1 MSKVAIEGL
10 EPKLVWEYFYGITQ
24 VPHPSKKEEK
34 IRAHVREFATSNNFE
49 FVEDEVGN
57 IVIKVP
63 ATSGCEN
70 APTIVIQGHIDM
82 VCEKNKGTDHDFDND
97 PLKIYRDGD
106 WITAEGTTLGADN
119 GIGVAAGMAVAT
131 DPSVIHGPLELL
143 CTVDEETGMTGVNA
157 LQPGFITGKTL
168 LNLDSE
174 EDGAFYVG
182 CSGGQDTRGYFELE
196 LTEADNSLTSYE
208 LMITGLK
215 GGHSGLDI
223 ANGRANAI
231 RLLAQLLNRIENEV
245 NFELASISGG
255 SLRNAIPREA
265 EVTILIDNNDAKKIK
280 EISDKFVSDTLLEFN
295 VNDPGLEVLFT
306 QKDSSNAKM
315 FTKEFTSNLIKVLL
329 ASPHGIT
336 AMSPDIPG
344 LVETSTNLATVDI
357 TDSQL
362 VIGTSQRSAIDSAK
376 WHISNAVKSVF
387 ELGGAV
393 NVDTGDGYPGWQ
405 PNMDSELLKI
415 SKEVFYD
422 LNNKEP
428 EIKAIHAGLETGLLG
443 AKYPG
448 LDMISFGP
456 TIEGAHSPDERLHI
470 ADTAK
475 FYELVKA
482 ILLRYA
488 K

>member
-1 MSKVAIEGL
+1 
-10 EPKLVWEYFYGITQ
+10 
-24 VPHPSKKEEK
+24 
-34 IRAHVREFATSNNFE
+34 
-49 FVEDEVGN
+49 
-57 IVIKVP
+57 
-63 ATSGCEN
+63 
-70 APTIVIQGHIDM
+70 
-82 VCEKNKGTDHDFDND
+82 
-97 PLKIYRDGD
+97 
-106 WITAEGTTLGADN
+106 
-119 GIGVAAGMAVAT
+119 
-131 DPSVIHGPLELL
+131 
-143 CTVDEETGMTGVNA
+143 
-157 LQPGFITGKTL
+157 
-168 LNLDSE
+168 
-174 EDGAFYVG
+174 
-182 CSGGQDTRGYFELE
+182 
-196 LTEADNSLTSYE
+196 
-208 LMITGLK
+208 
-215 GGHSGLDI
+215 
-223 ANGRANAI
+223 
-231 RLLAQLLNRIENEV
+231 
-245 NFELASISGG
+245 
-255 SLRNAIPREA
+255 
-265 EVTILIDNNDAKKIK
+265 
-280 EISDKFVSDTLLEFN
+280 
-295 VNDPGLEVLFT
+295 
-306 QKDSSNAKM
+306 M

>member
-1 MSKVAIEGL
+1 MSKAAIEGL

-34 IRAHVREFATSNNFE
+34 IRVHVRDFATSNDFE

-63 ATSGCEN
+63 ATPGYEN

-82 VCEKNKGTDHDFDND
+82 VCEKNKVTDHDFEND
-97 PLKIYRDGD
+97 PLKIFRDGD

-131 DPSVIHGPLELL
+131 DNSVIHGPLELL

-157 LQPGFITGKTL
+157 LQPGFITGMTL

-182 CSGGQDTRGYFELE
+182 CSGGQDTRGYFELDYIE
-196 LTEADNSLTSYE
+196 NNTDLTSYE

-215 GGHSGLDI
+215 GGHSGLDV

-231 RLLAQLLNRIENEV
+231 RLLAQLLNRVETEV
-245 NFELASISGG
+245 EFELAAISGG
-255 SLRNAIPREA
+255 SLRNAIPRES
-265 EVTILIDNNDAKKIK
+265 EVTMLINPSDESKVK
-280 EISDKFVSDTLLEFN
+280 EIADKFISDTLLEFN
-295 VNDPGLEVLFT
+295 VNDPGLEILFA
-306 QKDSSNAKM
+306 KKESNVEKIY
-315 FTKEFTSNLIKVLL
+315 TKEFASNLIKIFL
-329 ASPHGIT
+329 AAPHGIS
-336 AMSPDIPG
+336 AMSPDIPE
-344 LVETSTNLATVDI
+344 LVETSTNLATVGIIDN
-357 TDSQL
+357 QL

-376 WHISNAVKSVF
+376 WHVSNMVKSVF
-387 ELGGAV
+387 ELGGADK
-393 NVDTGDGYPGWQ
+393 VDTGDGYPGWQ
-405 PNMDSELLKI
+405 PNMDSQLLKI
-415 SKEVFYD
+415 SKEVYKE
-422 LNNKEP
+422 NYNSEP

-448 LDMISFGP
+448 IDMISFGP
-456 TIEGAHSPDERLHI
+456 TIEGAHSPDERLNI
-470 ADTAK
+470 PATAK
-475 FYELVKA
+475 FYDLVKA
-482 ILLRYA
+482 ILLRYT

>member
-1 MSKVAIEGL
+1 MSKAAIEGL

-34 IRAHVREFATSNNFE
+34 IRAHVREFATKNNFE
-49 FVEDEVGN
+49 FNEDSVGN

-63 ATSGCEN
+63 ATAGYEN

-82 VCEKNKGTDHDFDND
+82 VCEKNKGTEHDFEND

-119 GIGVAAGMAVAT
+119 GIGVAAGMAAAT
-131 DPSVIHGPLELL
+131 DPEVVHGPLELL
-143 CTVDEETGMTGVNA
+143 CTIDEETGMTGVNA
-157 LQPGFITGKTL
+157 LEPGFITGKTL

-196 LTEADNSLTSYE
+196 YTESEKELTPYE

-245 NFELASISGG
+245 EFELASISGG

-265 EVTILIDNNDAKKIK
+265 EVTLLINPNDEAKVK
-280 EISDKFVSDTLLEFN
+280 EISDKFVADTLLEFS
-295 VNDPGLEVLFT
+295 VNDPGLEITLTKKNSDNSKVF
-306 QKDSSNAKM
+306 S
-315 FTKEFTSNLIKVLL
+315 KEFVSNLIKVLL
-329 ASPHGIT
+329 AAPHGIT

-344 LVETSTNLATVDI
+344 LVETSTNLATIDIVDN
-357 TDSQL
+357 QL

-376 WHISNAVKSVF
+376 WNISNAVKAVF
-387 ELGGAV
+387 ELGGAA

-405 PNMDSELLKI
+405 PNMDSQLLKT
-415 SKEVFYD
+415 SKEVFKELFD
-422 LNNKEP
+422 KEP

-470 ADTAK
+470 GDTAK
-475 FYELVKA
+475 FYNLVKA
-482 ILLRYA
+482 ILKKYA
-488 K
+488 E

>member
-1 MSKVAIEGL
+1 MSKAAIEGL

-63 ATSGCEN
+63 ATSGYEN

-82 VCEKNKGTDHDFDND
+82 VCEKNKGTEHDFDND

-131 DPSVIHGPLELL
+131 DPSVTHGPLELL

-157 LQPGFITGKTL
+157 LKPGFITGKTL

-196 LTEADNSLTSYE
+196 YVDSDSSLVAYE
-208 LMITGLK
+208 LMLTGLK
-215 GGHSGLDI
+215 GGHSGLDV

-231 RLLAQLLNRIENEV
+231 RLLAQLLNRIEAEV
-245 NFELASISGG
+245 EFELAEISGG
-255 SLRNAIPREA
+255 SLRNAIPRES
-265 EVTILIDNNDAKKIK
+265 EVTILINPTDEDKVR
-280 EISDKFVSDTLLEFN
+280 EIADKFIADTLLEFN
-295 VNDPGLEVLFT
+295 VNDPGLEIVLNK
-306 QKDSSNAKM
+306 KDSNNEKV
-315 FTKEFTSNLIKVLL
+315 FTKEFVTNLIKVLL
-329 ASPHGIT
+329 SLPHGIS

-344 LVETSTNLATVDI
+344 LVETSTNLATI
-357 TDSQL
+357 GIIENQL

-376 WHISNAVKSVF
+376 WHISNMVKAVF
-387 ELGGAV
+387 ELGGAEK
-393 NVDTGDGYPGWQ
+393 VDTGDGYPGWQ

-415 SKEVFYD
+415 STEVYKE
-422 LNNKEP
+422 LNNSEP

-448 LDMISFGP
+448 IDMISFGP
-456 TIEGAHSPDERLHI
+456 TIEGAHSPDERLNI
-470 ADTAK
+470 PATAK

-482 ILLRYA
+482 ILLCYT

>member
-1 MSKVAIEGL
+1 MSKAAIEGL

-34 IRAHVREFATSNNFE
+34 IRAHVREFAVANNFDFE
-49 FVEDEVGN
+49 EDEVGN

-63 ATSGCEN
+63 ATSGYEN

-82 VCEKNKGTDHDFDND
+82 VCEKNKETIHDFDND

-119 GIGVAAGMAVAT
+119 GIGVAAGMAIAT
-131 DPSVIHGPLELL
+131 DDSTIHGPLELL
-143 CTVDEETGMTGVNA
+143 CTIDEETGMTGVNA
-157 LQPGFITGKTL
+157 LKPNFITGKTL

-182 CSGGQDTRGYFELE
+182 CSGGQDTRGYFDIEY
-196 LTEADNSLTSYE
+196 TDRNSNMVAYE
-208 LMITGLK
+208 LMLTGLK
-215 GGHSGLDI
+215 GGHSGLDV

-231 RLLAQLLNRIENEV
+231 KLLAQLLNRVEAEV
-245 NFELASISGG
+245 EFDLATISGG

-265 EVTILIDNNDAKKIK
+265 EVTMLINPEDEAKVK
-280 EISDKFVSDTLLEFN
+280 EILDKFVADTLLEFN
-295 VNDPGLEVLFT
+295 VNDSGLKILFKK
-306 QKDSSNAKM
+306 KDSADEKI
-315 FTKEFTSNLIKVLL
+315 FTKEFVSNLTKVLL
-329 ASPHGIT
+329 AAPHGIM

-344 LVETSTNLATVDI
+344 LVETSTNLATIDI
-357 TDSQL
+357 IDNQL

-376 WHISNAVKSVF
+376 WHISNMVKAVF
-387 ELGGAV
+387 ELGGAIK
-393 NVDTGDGYPGWQ
+393 VDTGDGYPGWQ
-405 PNMDSELLKI
+405 PNMDSQLLKI
-415 SKEVFYD
+415 SKEVYKE
-422 LNNKEP
+422 LYNSEP

-448 LDMISFGP
+448 IDMISFGP
-456 TIEGAHSPDERLHI
+456 TIEGAHSPDERLNI
-470 ADTAK
+470 PATAK
-475 FYELVKA
+475 FYNLVKA
-482 ILLRYA
+482 ILLRYT